1 MTKPKRR
8 PWRCFDCGHP
18 FVDYYV
24 RDEVWLQ
31 AWPDYQ
37 EAKAEAI
44 CKYAG
49 TEHDRLKHLTL
60 CFTCLECRLGR
71 VLSPD
76 DFNLSL
82 PANAGIKLGI
92 GMGLAM
98 KRSER

>member
-1 MTKPKRR
+1 MTKSERK

-24 RDEVWLQ
+24 RDEIWLQ

-44 CKYAG
+44 RQYSG

-60 CFTCLECRLGR
+60 CFTCLERRLGR

-82 PANAGIKLGI
+82 PANAGIRLGI
-92 GMGLAM
+92 GMGLTM
-98 KRSER
+98 KRSEE